1 MTDSPLTYKIAFS
14 SLRGINV
21 ATGRRLLGTVGSP
34 ENFFRLSD
42 SELAASTGLDRALTD
57 SAYRRRLLDSASTET
72 TFVDTNHIRTMFFDD
87 SAYPARLGECDDAP
101 AMLYSVGDCNLD
113 ARHVVAIVGTRR
125 ATTYGIR
132 FTSELVASLA
142 EKLDGLLIVSG
153 LAYGID
159 IAAHRAAL
167 DAGIPTVAV
176 VAHGLNTIYPAE
188 HRMTARKMVADG
200 GAIVSEYR
208 SDSAT
213 HPGNFLARNR
223 IVAGLSDCV
232 IIVESDLRG
241 GAMTTARLGAAYNR
255 EVMAVPGRTT
265 DRYSRGCNRLI
276 ADQTARIITSADD
289 LIAAMGWRERQP
301 EGTQQTLTLEL
312 DPESTRVVGFIAS
325 SPGATVNDICAA
337 LAIPYSRLSALLFDL
352 EMSDTVTAL
361 PGGRY
366 EIMKQI

>member
-1 MTDSPLTYKIAFS
+1 MTDSALTYKIAFS

-21 ATGRRLLGTVGSP
+21 ATARRLLGVTGSP
-34 ENFFRLSD
+34 ENFFRLHD
-42 SELAASTGLDRALTD
+42 NELAVSTGLDSTLTD
-57 SAYRRRLLDSASTET
+57 GAYRRRLLDAASAET
-72 TFVDTNHIRTMFFDD
+72 TFVNANRIATMFIDETG
-87 SAYPARLGECDDAP
+87 YPARLAECDDAP
-101 AMLYSVGDCNLD
+101 AMLYSVGDCNND
-113 ARHVVAIVGTRR
+113 ARHVVAVVGTRR
-125 ATTYGIR
+125 ATSYGLR
-132 FTSELVASLA
+132 FTTELVADLA

-167 DAGIPTVAV
+167 DAGVPTAAV
-176 VAHGLNTIYPAE
+176 VAHSLNTIYPAE
-188 HRMTARKMVADG
+188 HRMTARKMVTNG
-200 GAIVSEYR
+200 GAIITEYR
-208 SDSAT
+208 SDSTT

-232 IIVESDLRG
+232 VIVESDLRG

-276 ADQTARIITSADD
+276 NDQTARIITSADD
-289 LIAAMGWRERQP
+289 LIAAMGWRARQP

-312 DPESTRVVGFIAS
+312 DSESTRVVGFIAS
-325 SPGATVNDICAA
+325 NPGVTVNDICAG
-337 LAIPYSRLSALLFDL
+337 LAMPYSRLSALLFDL
-352 EMSDTVTAL
+352 EMSDTVSAL

-366 EIMKQI
+366 EVVARI